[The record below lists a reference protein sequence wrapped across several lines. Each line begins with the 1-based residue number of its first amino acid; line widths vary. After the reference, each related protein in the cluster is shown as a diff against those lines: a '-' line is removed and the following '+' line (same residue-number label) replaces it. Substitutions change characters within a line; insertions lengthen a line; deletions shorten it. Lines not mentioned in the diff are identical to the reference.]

1 VVEKKDKIRV
11 NGKNKKIQ
19 IKNLDFQ
26 NVVTV
31 DNGACFDVH

>member
-1 VVEKKDKIRV
+1 VVGKKDKI
-11 NGKNKKIQ
+11 KAETNKKIQ